1 MYSEI
6 KQIIPTFLLFASFVS
21 SEIVQIEDGLIEG
34 TKMET
39 REGESYD
46 AFLNIPYGEAPINE
60 LRFKPPVPAKSW
72 VGVLNATA
80 FGPICM
86 QRVMG
91 PPNPNIQISED
102 CLQLNVFTK
111 NLPVNGSSAELKPV
125 IVYFHGGAWMGGSGV
140 DSGSVLLMQR
150 DVVFVSVNYRLHA
163 FGFLATGTE
172 DAMGNMALKDK
183 ILSLKWVQ
191 KNIEKFGGDK
201 NQVTIAGMSAGAHSV
216 TALVVSPMA
225 RGLFHGA
232 IAQSGGITWQPKFE
246 TNNLQMTRQVAERVN
261 CTTAN
266 ITEMVICLQQT
277 PAMDIAV
284 LRLNQYS
291 ECPVLMWSIVIEPDF
306 GQERFFVE
314 QPDEA
319 IKSGNFNKVP
329 VIIGV
334 TEDEW
339 LLPVPRVFNN
349 PALMREFNENFD
361 EVAPICFF
369 YESGTNLSKALSKK
383 FREFYFPLDIIDER
397 SFSGFNHL
405 FSEGII
411 GYGAHRFAQLVSN
424 FSDVYYYK
432 FSYLGRFSTFRYPSN
447 QPYGV
452 MHGDDR
458 MYVTPSSNAN
468 IDARIGLEDPENV
481 MIERLTRIFAQFA
494 ATG

>member
-1 MYSEI
+1 MTSKC
-6 KQIIPTFLLFASFVS
+6 KQTFLLISLFASLVS
-21 SEIVQIEDGLIEG
+21 SEIVQTEDGLIEG
-34 TKMET
+34 TKMVT

-46 AFLNIPYGEAPINE
+46 AFLNIPYAQAPINN
-60 LRFKPPVPAKSW
+60 LRFQPPVPVNPWS
-72 VGVLNATA
+72 GVLNGTA

-91 PPNPNIQISED
+91 PSNPNVQISED

-111 NLPVNGSSAELKPV
+111 NLPTNGSSANPKPV

-140 DSGSVLLMQR
+140 DSGSHFLMQR
-150 DVVFVSVNYRLHA
+150 DVVYVSVNYRLHA
-163 FGFLATGTE
+163 FGFLATGTA
-172 DAMGNMALKDK
+172 DAFGNMALKDK

-201 NQVTIAGMSAGAHSV
+201 NRVTISGLSAGAHSV
-216 TALVVSPMA
+216 TALVVSPMS

-246 TNNLQMTRQVAERVN
+246 SDNLEMTRMVAERVN
-261 CTTAN
+261 CTTEN
-266 ITEMVICLQQT
+266 ITAMVTCLKQA
-277 PAMDIAV
+277 PAMEIAV

-291 ECPVLMWSIVIEPDF
+291 ECPVLMWSIVIEPDL

-314 QPDEA
+314 QPDDA
-319 IKSGNFNKVP
+319 IRSGNFNKVP
-329 VIIGV
+329 VVIGV

-339 LLPVPRVFNN
+339 LSPVPRVFSN
-349 PALMREFNENFD
+349 PALLREFNENFD

-369 YESGTNLSKALSKK
+369 YERGTNLSRALSRK
-383 FREFYFPLDIIDER
+383 FREFYFPLDTIDER

-411 GYGAHRFAQLVSN
+411 GYGAHRFAQLVSE
-424 FSDVYYYK
+424 FADVYYYK
-432 FSYLGRFSTFRYPSN
+432 FSYLGRFSTFRFPRN
-447 QPYGV
+447 EPYGV

-458 MYVTPSSNAN
+458 MYVTPSPNTN
-468 IDARIGLEDPENV
+468 IDSRIGLDDPENIMV
-481 MIERLTRIFAQFA
+481 ERFTRIYEQFA